1 MHKDISEW
9 LEKLGLGQYASSFK
23 ENDID
28 TQILTQLTDTD
39 LKELGICSL
48 GHRKKILGAIEIL
61 DQQESAETIPITS
74 TGEAER
80 RQLTVMFCD
89 LVGSTELSQSLDP
102 EDLREVNRAYQ
113 DACKT
118 AIERYEGYIARYMGD
133 GVLAYFGFPQA
144 HEDDAERAV
153 HAGLAVVES
162 VVGLDIPL
170 AVGQEIELGV
180 RVGIATGPVVVGDL
194 IGEGASQES
203 AVVGDT
209 PNLATRLQSLASA
222 NEVVISPGTYG
233 LVMGRFKFDNL
244 GKHNLKG
251 FAEAVQTWRAISPVS
266 GESRFHASHQS
277 NLTPMVG
284 RKHETGMLLERWE
297 QAKEGD
303 GQVVLLCGEAGIGK
317 SRITETL
324 RKRISTDDPVNLRY
338 QCSPY
343 HTNSVLYPIIE
354 QLERAAQIDTGDSS
368 ELKLEKLESL
378 LASGTLDVEAIVPLI
393 AHLLSIPA
401 GNRYAPLQMTPDR
414 IKEQTLEV
422 LVAQMEVL
430 SRNQP
435 LLLIFEDA
443 HWADPTSLK
452 WLELVI
458 DRVQGIPVV
467 VVITFRPE
475 FQPPWSGYTH
485 ITSLTLNRF
494 SSSLATTMVDK
505 VTGGIQLPTEVLEQI
520 VTKTD
525 GVPLFVEEL
534 TKTILES
541 GLLTVHL
548 DQYVLSGPLPKVAI
562 PATLHDSLMA
572 RLDRLG
578 PVKEV
583 AQIAAA
589 IGREFSY
596 DLLAAVSPLS
606 SSELQ
611 NALNQ
616 LIDAELLFRRGN
628 SENGDYIFKHALVQD
643 AAYQS
648 LLKSARL
655 QLHARIAET
664 LEQHY
669 SEVAAVQPEIVAH
682 HYSEA
687 GLAELAI
694 VNWLK
699 AGIQAAS
706 RYAHLEAIAYL
717 RLGLALVTEVDEPA
731 KRSAMEIELQ
741 AALGLSLTAIKGF
754 ASPEVGTVYTRAEQL
769 CLVTGNRS
777 SLSDA
782 LTGLWYHHVVRGEVK
797 RAQEIAAR
805 CFTIADEDNAPS
817 RLLAAHLALAGMT
830 WFGDFVAGCEHI
842 DKALA
847 FESEITEDVNL
858 SIGADA
864 KVFARVFGC
873 HAYWH
878 IGKFKR
884 ATELIEEG
892 IARARAIEDPFTLAI
907 ALDYAAMQHQFDHNN
922 LVARKLTEE
931 VIELCTEHQ
940 FAYYLAWARIIHGW
954 TTIYVG
960 DIEVGL
966 AEMRTGLDDFEK
978 TGAGLRLPYYLS
990 LLAEGQGRNGQP
1002 DKALATVDLALQR
1015 ANTNGEK
1022 WHNANLFRL
1031 RAQMLLQMNS
1041 GKTTDAETAF
1051 LGALN
1056 IAREQGGKARELQI
1070 ATELGRFWQ
1079 SQGKQREAH
1088 DLVAPI
1094 YDHFPNSSESV
1105 YVKNAKALL
1114 EEFS

>member
-1 MHKDISEW
+1 MHRAVSEW
-9 LEKLGLGQYASSFK
+9 LEKLGLGQYASNF
-23 ENDID
+23 ID
-28 TQILTQLTDTD
+28 NHIDVQLLAQLTDAD
-39 LKELGICSL
+39 LKELGISSL
-48 GHRKKILGAIEIL
+48 GHRKKILGAIETL
-61 DQQESAETIPITS
+61 DQQETEATIPITS

-89 LVGSTELSQSLDP
+89 LVGSTELSQRLDP
-102 EDLREVNRAYQ
+102 EDLREINRAYQ
-113 DACKT
+113 DACKM

-153 HAGLAVVES
+153 HAGLAVVAS
-162 VVGLDIPL
+162 IVHLDIPL
-170 AVGQEIELGV
+170 GAGQEIDLGV
-180 RVGIATGPVVVGDL
+180 RVGIATGSVIVGDL
-194 IGEGASQES
+194 IGEAASQES

-222 NEVVISPGTYG
+222 NEVVISPGTYE
-233 LVMGRFKFDNL
+233 LAMGRFEFENL

-251 FAEAVQTWRAISPVS
+251 FAEPIQSWRAISPIS
-266 GESRFHASHQS
+266 AESRFEASHQS
-277 NLTPMVG
+277 SLTPLVG
-284 RKHETGMLLERWE
+284 RKHEIGMLFERWE

-324 RKRISTDDPVNLRY
+324 RKRITADDPVSLRY

-343 HTNSVLYPIIE
+343 HTNSALYPIIE
-354 QLERAAQIDTGDSS
+354 QIERAAQIDTGDSP
-368 ELKLEKLESL
+368 EVKLKKLDSL
-378 LASGTLDVEAIVPLI
+378 LTSATPNVEAIVPLI

-401 GNRYAPLQMTPDR
+401 ANRYASPQMTPER

-422 LVAQMEVL
+422 LVAQMEYL
-430 SRNQP
+430 IHNQP

-443 HWADPTSLK
+443 HWADPTSLE

-458 DRVQGIPVV
+458 DRAQSIPIV

-494 SSSLATTMVDK
+494 SSSLAITMVDK
-505 VTGGIQLPTEVLEQI
+505 ITGGIQLPTEVLEQI
-520 VTKTD
+520 IKKTD

-541 GLLTVHL
+541 GLLTEHL
-548 DQYVLSGPLPKVAI
+548 DQFVLSGPLPEVAI

-611 NALNQ
+611 NALIQ
-616 LIDAELLFRRGN
+616 LIDTELVFRRGH

-655 QLHARIAET
+655 QIHARIAET

-669 SEVAAVQPEIVAH
+669 SEVASVQPEIVAY

-706 RYAHLEAIAYL
+706 RYAHPEAIAYL
-717 RLGLALVTEVDEPA
+717 RLGLAQVTEVDESA
-731 KRSAMEIELQ
+731 KSTAMEIELQ
-741 AALGLSLTAIKGF
+741 AALGLSLPAIKGF
-754 ASPEVGTVYTRAEQL
+754 ASPEVGAVYMRAEQL
-769 CLVTGNRS
+769 CMVTGNRS

-797 RAQEIAAR
+797 RAQEIATR
-805 CFTIADEDNAPS
+805 CLTIADEDNDPA
-817 RLLAAHLALAGMT
+817 RLLVAHLALGGMT
-830 WFGDFVAGCEHI
+830 WFGDFVVGCKHI

-847 FESEITEDVNL
+847 FESEISEDVNL

-864 KVFARVFGC
+864 RVFARAFGC
-873 HAYWH
+873 HVHWH
-878 IGKFKR
+878 IGKFER
-884 ATELIEEG
+884 ATELSEEG
-892 IARARAIEDPFTLAI
+892 IARARAMEDPFTLAI
-907 ALDYAAMQHQFDHNN
+907 ALDYAAMRHQFDHNN
-922 LVARKLTEE
+922 QVARKLTEE
-931 VIELCTEHQ
+931 AIELCTEHQ

-954 TTIYVG
+954 TTICVG
-960 DIEVGL
+960 DNGVGL
-966 AEMRTGLDDFEK
+966 AEIRTGLDDFEA

-990 LLAEGQGRNGQP
+990 LLADGQGRDGQP
-1002 DKALATVDLALQR
+1002 EKALATVDLALQR
-1015 ANTNGEK
+1015 ANANGER
-1022 WHNANLFRL
+1022 WHNADLFRL
-1031 RAQMLLQMNS
+1031 RAQLLLQMNP
-1041 GKTTDAETAF
+1041 GKTSDAETAF
-1051 LGALN
+1051 QEALN
-1056 IAREQGGKARELQI
+1056 TAREQGCKARELQI
-1070 ATELGRFWQ
+1070 TTEIGRLWQ
-1079 SQGKQREAH
+1079 SQGKQSEAH
-1088 DLVAPI
+1088 ELVAPI
-1094 YDHFPNSSESV
+1094 YGYFPNSSESV
-1105 YVKNAKALL
+1105 YLKNAKALL
-1114 EEFS
+1114 EESS